1 MSLLWRTGL
10 LMSHMLSLP
19 TFVLPN
25 RILQMLP
32 QSVDFL
38 LLFLLINVNML
49 SLVPSMTMVLIVVQG
64 TINVLIPSFLEG
76 SIAHSA

>member
-1 MSLLWRTGL
+1 
-10 LMSHMLSLP
+10 MSHMLSLP
-19 TFVLPN
+19 TFLLPN

-38 LLFLLINVNML
+38 LLLLFINVNML
-49 SLVPSMTMVLIVVQG
+49 SLVPSKTMVLIVVQG